1 MDKIGSW
8 ARKGEVLQMKR
19 VNKNRKIL
27 WAVVA
32 VLIGTA
38 VIVCIFLG
46 NYLLKEKAR
55 QAEEAKK
62 SMTYEEIASEVIKE
76 KETDTEQSDYQSPV
90 DFEQLWELNQDAYA
104 WIQIPGTNID
114 YPILQKEDGDQSY
127 YLNTT
132 LTGAEGY
139 PGSIYTENYN
149 VKDFQDFNTVIY
161 GHDLIDG
168 TMFSELHKY
177 ADRNFMD
184 TNPYVYI
191 YTPDKMLKY
200 QIFAAVVF
208 DDRHLMVNFDFDN
221 PSSYQ
226 LFLNEIYDLRDMQS
240 VVKTDIPVT
249 TESRII
255 TMSTCIAER
264 PDNRWLVGAVLV
276 DEEN

>member
-1 MDKIGSW
+1 
-8 ARKGEVLQMKR
+8 MKK

-27 WAVVA
+27 WAAVA
-32 VLIGTA
+32 VGVCAA

-62 SMTYEEIASEVIKE
+62 SMTYEDIASEVIKE
-76 KETDTEQSDYQSPV
+76 QDPDTEQADYQSPV
-90 DFEQLWELNQDAYA
+90 DFTQLKELNQDAYA
-104 WIQIPGTNID
+104 WIKIPGTNID

-132 LTGAEGY
+132 LTGVEGY
-139 PGSIYTENYN
+139 PGSIYTENCN
-149 VKDFQDFNTVIY
+149 TKDFQDLNTIIY

-177 ADRNFMD
+177 ADQNFMD

-208 DDRHLMVNFDFDN
+208 DDRHLMLSFDFDN

-226 LFLNEIYDLRDMQS
+226 LFLDEIYDLRDMQS
-240 VVKTDIPVT
+240 VVNTDIPVS

-255 TMSTCIAER
+255 TMSTCIAEK

-276 DEEN
+276 DEED